1 MTKPEPFCLQVPGRS
16 SSRVADGH
24 PVLRREEEVE
34 PEHVHLRARHQEQ
47 PAEEE
52 RQVVDDVVVI
62 AAVARQAQEVG
73 RDQNHPEPER
83 LADKLS
89 VEIPPTSPSWGLSY
103 KVRYSCKWLG
113 TYLRLAEPTLEI
125 LMFSTGNEA
134 KNRCFQRP
142 YVPLVHSSLNDL

>member
-1 MTKPEPFCLQVPGRS
+1 MTKPEPFCLQVSGRS

-34 PEHVHLRARHQEQ
+34 PEHVHLRASHQEQ

-52 RQVVDDVVVI
+52 RQVVDVVVV
-62 AAVARQAQEVG
+62 AAVVARQAQEVG

-83 LADKLS
+83 LADQLS
-89 VEIPPTSPSWGLSY
+89 VEIPPTSPTWGLSY

-113 TYLRLAEPTLEI
+113 SYLRLAEPTIEI
-125 LMFSTGNEA
+125 FLFSTGNEA
-134 KNRCFQRP
+134 EVATKEAKKSCFQRQC
-142 YVPLVHSSLNDL
+142 H